1 MSVGVAIVGTGYVG
15 LTTAVCL
22 AELGHDVV
30 GIDVDPG
37 KIGRLSAGDP
47 VIYEAGLE
55 RLLAD
60 NLASG
65 RLRFTTETSEAIG
78 PADLVMI
85 AVGTPPG
92 PDGEVDLSFVERAA
106 ADVAAHL
113 AGFTVICVKS
123 TVPAGTNRRVGDVI
137 ARMNPAADFALLSN
151 PGFLREGRAVEEFI
165 NPERIVLGAEDAR
178 AFDIG
183 RALYRPLT
191 DRGRPLVGTSIKSA
205 EVAKYA
211 ANTFLAARLAL
222 LNEFADI
229 CEQVGGDIEEVI
241 SVLGVDSRIG
251 PHFLRPGPGFG
262 GSCFP
267 KDVGAVSHL
276 CDSLGDAGGL
286 IRTILP
292 SNARRQERL
301 ARRILEAFAGDSKQ
315 LRIGVLGLTFK
326 ADTDDV
332 RDSPAVA
339 VVGHLLREGVEI
351 TAYDPAGLANAQVIL
366 KGVQLADDAYAAAK
380 DADALVVLTEWRE
393 FCALDLA
400 KLRGAMRGVH
410 LFDFR
415 NILERNAVMD
425 AGFVLHRAG
434 ATMGGQS
441 AEPRSD
447 RRRIVEG
454 AGAGGVSDR
463 QSCGCWPPL

>member
-1 MSVGVAIVGTGYVG
+1 MPVRVSIVGTGYVG

-22 AELGHDVV
+22 ADLGHDVV
-30 GIDVDPG
+30 GIDVDPQ
-37 KIGRLSAGDP
+37 KIARLSAGDP

-55 RLLAD
+55 ALLAG

-65 RLRFTTETSEAIG
+65 RVRFTTEISDAIAR
-78 PADLVMI
+78 ADLVMI

-92 PDGEVDLSFVERAA
+92 PDGQVDLSFVERAA
-106 ADVAAHL
+106 KDVAPHL
-113 AGFTVICVKS
+113 TGFTVVCVKS
-123 TVPAGTNRRVGDVI
+123 TVPAGTNRRVGDII
-137 ARMNPAADFALLSN
+137 ARLNPGADFALLSN
-151 PGFLREGRAVEEFI
+151 PEFLREGRAVEEFM
-165 NPERIVLGAEDAR
+165 NPERIVLGAEDPR
-178 AFDIG
+178 ALDIG

-191 DRGRPLVGTSIKSA
+191 DSGRPLVATSIESA

-276 CDSLGDAGGL
+276 CEGLGDAGGL

-301 ARRILEAFAGDSKQ
+301 ARRIMETCAIDPRQ

-339 VVGHLLREGVEI
+339 VLEHLKREGVRI
-351 TAYDPAGLANAQVIL
+351 TAYDPAGLTNARGIL
-366 KGVQLADDAYAAAK
+366 EGVGFADDPYATGR
-380 DADALVVLTEWRE
+380 DADALVVLTEWRA
-393 FCALDLA
+393 FCDLDLA
-400 KLRGAMRGVH
+400 KLRSAMRGAH

-415 NILERNAVMD
+415 NILNRDAVMD

-434 ATMGGQS
+434 AAWAAKAPTAAQAA
-441 AEPRSD
+441 AE
-447 RRRIVEG
+447 
-454 AGAGGVSDR
+454 
-463 QSCGCWPPL
+463 